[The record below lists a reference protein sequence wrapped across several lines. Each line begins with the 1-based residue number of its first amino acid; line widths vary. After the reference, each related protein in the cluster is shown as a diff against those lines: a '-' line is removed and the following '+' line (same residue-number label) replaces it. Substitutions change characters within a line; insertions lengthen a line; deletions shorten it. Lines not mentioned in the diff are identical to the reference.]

1 MIHLNINSFI
11 WIAKSGLFSYTL
23 GHTRIEPPSLWNEI
37 NKFVWKMVWTNN
49 VNLLQSLSSS
59 WSLSF
64 LCKCVSSPQQWPC
77 FHPQGRTW
85 SIGINAYL
93 HQHRIYRISVAA
105 KKENHLPIVHVSS
118 EDGTRWVFLRT
129 LLNIAVCVSWS
140 IILLKK
146 RQLYPS
152 DYSKFLSNPATCYI
166 PLQRHQV
173 AVRRPFLIKS
183 FYNLFLILRW

>member
-1 MIHLNINSFI
+1 
-11 WIAKSGLFSYTL
+11 
-23 GHTRIEPPSLWNEI
+23 
-37 NKFVWKMVWTNN
+37 MVWTNN

-105 KKENHLPIVHVSS
+105 KKRKSS
-118 EDGTRWVFLRT
+118 SDSQCVLWRWDAMGISQNGTQYRCLCFLVNYFT
-129 LLNIAVCVSWS
+129 
-140 IILLKK
+140 KK
-146 RQLYPS
+146 RQQLYPS

-183 FYNLFLILRW
+183 WTILFFKSYVGKAGNSFKLAPILPSMMCSCQFVVLPLEIVLPSP